1 MLYRNGYKYFHF
13 DVHHLSIVGSWMK
26 DEWMKNEDQPNDSIS
41 LTTILSSTSTTSG
54 DVPMTSCTI
63 LQHTDD
69 RWPVIDDFSTS
80 ISSAICHL
88 QNTDDR
94 CLHNKHFIFTF
105 VASNIINLSYYS
117 VSNLATSITCSP
129 PLLFSLHCSLLRYW
143 AKVSS
148 VTTWNPN
155 TVRSIGHIWKSK
167 TINVEVWH
175 NLESTFQL
183 DHAPYFWLTMYS
195 T

>member
-1 MLYRNGYKYFHF
+1 MYTIYLLLEVGWRMNGWRMKINRMIPFH
-13 DVHHLSIVGSWMK
+13 
-26 DEWMKNEDQPNDSIS
+26 S
-41 LTTILSSTSTTSG
+41 LPSLA
-54 DVPMTSCTI
+54 VPVRRRGMFPWRRVPFFNI
-63 LQHTDD
+63 PMTDD
-69 RWPVIDDFSTS
+69 RSSMTS
-80 ISSAICHL
+80 QQAFHLPSAICKIPM
-88 QNTDDR
+88 TDDR